1 MITPTVSEKIQV
13 ELQRSSYT
21 IGEIISSRDI
31 GRPRGYK
38 LIWYACVDC
47 GKERWVRLI
56 KNEPQFSKCKLCAL
70 RATHGRGIFKDTHGY
85 IQIKVYPDD
94 FFYPMA
100 KHTGYIFEHRLLMA
114 KHLGRCLQSWEL
126 VHHKGIRYTGI
137 QNRSDNLMDNLEL
150 TTRGSHTREHSKGYK
165 DGYQKGLADGR
176 NRILNRVIT
185 DFSYWANN
193 RIADLEAIP
202 GYDDE
207 HNRSLQ
213 ERIQLLR
220 HVKNNLSRIVRRV
233 ENE

>member
-1 MITPTVSEKIQV
+1 
-13 ELQRSSYT
+13 
-21 IGEIISSRDI
+21 
-31 GRPRGYK
+31 
-38 LIWYACVDC
+38 
-47 GKERWVRLI
+47 
-56 KNEPQFSKCKLCAL
+56 
-70 RATHGRGIFKDTHGY
+70 
-85 IQIKVYPDD
+85 
-94 FFYPMA
+94 
-100 KHTGYIFEHRLLMA
+100 
-114 KHLGRCLQSWEL
+114 
-126 VHHKGIRYTGI
+126 
-137 QNRSDNLMDNLEL
+137 MDNLEL